1 MIRIFFAIIIVIGI
15 ISTWFY
21 LSFESSDK
29 LIMKCADQNYTES
42 SGALDSGSLMVLF
55 GTSID
60 KRFKNLS
67 TYKSYYQACEMQYNN
82 SPKTFKRMY

>member
-1 MIRIFFAIIIVIGI
+1 MIRIIYATVIIVGV

-29 LIMKCADQNYTES
+29 LIMKCADQNYTEQS
-42 SGALDSGSLMVLF
+42 KTLDKGKLMVLF
-55 GTSID
+55 GTSIK

-67 TYKSYYQACEMQYNN
+67 TYKSFYQACEMQYNN